1 MKYLKNFSNLS
12 ESKNEPSQLEMG
24 IKVESEHG
32 DVYEYID
39 NYLESF
45 NVPMPCSKEE
55 FYKKIAQ
62 AHLREMPDYY
72 TRLQKMEKE

>member
-1 MKYLKNFSNLS
+1 MKIKTFDIFEDNTT
-12 ESKNEPSQLEMG
+12 PTQLEMG
-24 IKVESEHG
+24 ISIESEHG
-32 DVYEYID
+32 DVYDYID

-55 FYKKIAQ
+55 FYKKIAE

-72 TRLQKMEKE
+72 TRLSNMESE